1 MARDATATGSA
12 SQVSGIGTSEL
23 GGYALMLAAYSAF
36 AWLGASPP
44 VNGVAFVLTF
54 AAAWTGYAL
63 LFAIDRR
70 SILWLSICLALSARA
85 AGLFTPPIYEDDWAR
100 YLWDGYRFL
109 QDGTPYLAAP
119 SAYANDT
126 ALSTEWLSILGT
138 VNNPDVPTI
147 YAPALQYAFAA
158 TSWIG
163 PAKLT
168 VLKGILVAF
177 DLALWATI
185 WSLAGARAGLRYALC
200 PLVVF
205 EVSFNA
211 HADIIGAALAVAS
224 YALVRGR
231 LTVAGGAAFG
241 LSLACKPFAL
251 ILAPAI
257 LGRRWAVVSLSATVV
272 LLGLYLPFI
281 FKGAT
286 EYAGLEV
293 FSRWWEFNSL
303 GFAVVKAALGDAI
316 ARPVSLAL
324 GIMLAASAML
334 YWRLREPETFPPAD
348 HWLLALLC
356 FAPVINPWYLLW
368 AVPWACLRPSA
379 LTWSILPAVS
389 ISYLTTGVLGID
401 TPQSF
406 DHPLWVRPL
415 EIIAALTIYLGL
427 RVFARRPLRAQN
439 ADAADNIEKRELHI
453 ENRWLRS
460 RTRA

>member
-1 MARDATATGSA
+1 MARDVTAAVSA
-12 SQVSGIGTSEL
+12 SQPSGIGTFEL
-23 GGYALMLAAYSAF
+23 GGYALMLAAYSSF

-44 VNGVAFVLTF
+44 VNGLAFAVTF
-54 AAAWTGYAL
+54 AAAWVGYAL
-63 LFAIDRR
+63 LFAVDSR
-70 SILWLSICLALSARA
+70 SVLWLGICVAVAARV
-85 AGLFTPPIYEDDWAR
+85 AGLVTPPIYEDDWAR

-119 SAYANDT
+119 SAYASDEI
-126 ALSTEWLSILGT
+126 LSTEWLSILGT

-147 YAPALQYAFAA
+147 YAPALQYVFAF
-158 TSWIG
+158 TSWLG
-163 PAKLT
+163 PANLKM
-168 VLKGILVAF
+168 LKGILIAF
-177 DLALWATI
+177 DLVLWATI
-185 WSLAGARAGLRYALC
+185 WRLAGPRAGLRYALC

-231 LTVAGGAAFG
+231 LPLVGGAVFG
-241 LSLACKPFAL
+241 LAVACKPFAL
-251 ILAPAI
+251 IVVPAI
-257 LGRRWAVVSLSATVV
+257 LGRRWAMVCLSAAVV

-281 FKGAT
+281 AKGAT

-303 GFAVVKAALGDAI
+303 GFAVVNAALGDAI

-324 GIMLAASAML
+324 GAMLAASAML
-334 YWRLREPETFPPAD
+334 YWRLREPETSPPAD
-348 HWLLALLC
+348 HWLLALLL

-368 AVPWACLRPSA
+368 AVPWASLRPSA
-379 LTWSILPAVS
+379 LTWSVLPAVS

-427 RVFARRPLRAQN
+427 RVWARQPPRVQN
-439 ADAADNIEKRELHI
+439 A
-453 ENRWLRS
+453 
-460 RTRA
+460 